1 MMKQQS
7 LRLETTLN
15 KYKAAEG
22 KVLPVK
28 INKQIVYI
36 TSNAET
42 EIDLSK
48 CDYQT
53 CLHLQEA
60 IKNKE
65 IFDLDAKPKV
75 NNKIKGE

>member
-1 MMKQQS
+1 M
-7 LRLETTLN
+7 N

-28 INKQIVYI
+28 INKVTVYI
-36 TSNAET
+36 TSESET

-65 IFDLDAKPKV
+65 IIDLEAVKKV
-75 NNKIKGE
+75 TNKIKGD

>member
-1 MMKQQS
+1 M
-7 LRLETTLN
+7 RTTLS
-15 KYKAAEG
+15 KYKAADG

-28 INKQIVYI
+28 YDKKTFYI
-36 TSNAET
+36 SENSET

-65 IFDLDAKPKV
+65 IFLCEEELAPKTKLIKQ
-75 NNKIKGE
+75 NKGE